1 MHSSPCGT
9 NEGAL
14 KVNANDLRGKL
25 TRGRQSFG
33 KDELRNISDAAAGF
47 HFARGHRGGHH
58 RSRAMGRNR
67 CRNDLKRLG
76 CALHYVAT
84 ARAVD
89 MDVHKARHNGF
100 PPCRYFARATR
111 RNDSPPLADSGDLA
125 ALNHD
130 DGVGDFL
137 EGGDGAVGVDCDRLH
152 RCRTILLESRKNGHQ
167 RSYFRRVQEP
177 CRGGQINESA
187 FLIGNLLQG

>member
-9 NEGAL
+9 DEGAL
-14 KVNANDLRGKL
+14 KVNANDLGGKL

-76 CALHYVAT
+76 GALHYVAT
-84 ARAVD
+84 APAVD
-89 MDVHKARHNGF
+89 MAVHKARHNGF
-100 PPCRYFARATR
+100 PPGRYFARAVPTLPR
-111 RNDSPPLADSGDLA
+111 WPTAEILPP
-125 ALNHD
+125 
-130 DGVGDFL
+130 
-137 EGGDGAVGVDCDRLH
+137 
-152 RCRTILLESRKNGHQ
+152 
-167 RSYFRRVQEP
+167 
-177 CRGGQINESA
+177 
-187 FLIGNLLQG
+187 